1 MEQELQDRSRP
12 STVCAICIR
21 SDAYIDGIRQHRFLS
36 ILSRLPSV
44 FPLSLPRK
52 SHPPTRETHPTIRVQ
67 RFAVVVSLDP
77 ANPSPTPSP
86 LTTTMY
92 YYHYYYEYNEE
103 RSYLTP
109 RNATEFS
116 FDNWRFDIREFFF
129 NIFGRFA
136 RMSLFLHTIYKVLS
150 FAKKGSGFPIFFS
163 ISIEEFRIPRK
174 LITILILITTSRNT
188 RPRIII
194 GSSRGPN

>member
-77 ANPSPTPSP
+77 ANPSPVPSP
-86 LTTTMY
+86 LTRATTTMY
-92 YYHYYYEYNEE
+92 YHYYY
-103 RSYLTP
+103 LTNTKTKKNRISP
-109 RNATEFS
+109 RKTRPS
-116 FDNWRFDIREFFF
+116 FRLIID
-129 NIFGRFA
+129 
-136 RMSLFLHTIYKVLS
+136 V
-150 FAKKGSGFPIFFS
+150 S
-163 ISIEEFRIPRK
+163 ISKNFFLISLEDLHEWVYFYIRYTKFFHSQRKDRVFRSFFQFR
-174 LITILILITTSRNT
+174 SRNSAK
-188 RPRIII
+188 INYDFNFNHHI
-194 GSSRGPN
+194 SKYASKNYNWQ